1 MNKKMLVAEIIKQLE
16 SEHAKAVVA
25 ANASREAATNEE
37 SQPENEYDTRAL
49 EESYLAGAY
58 SKRVAEIEEQITYF
72 KFIQLKDFP
81 KDSAIGATAVV
92 ELEHLGKIQW
102 VFLTA
107 KGGGIH
113 CSFDGKSIQVV
124 TASSPLGEALQGLR
138 AGDDAIVEVGAT
150 TKEYEVISVR

>member
-1 MNKKMLVAEIIKQLE
+1 MNKKLLVEEIIKQLE
-16 SEHAKAVVA
+16 LEHAKAVVA

-58 SKRVAEIEEQITYF
+58 SKRVSEIEEQITYF

-81 KDSAIGATAVV
+81 AGSTIGATAVC
-92 ELEHLGKIQW
+92 ELEHLGKTQW

-113 CSFDGKSIQVV
+113 CQFNGQSIQVV
-124 TASSPLGEALQGLR
+124 TASSPLGEALQGLH
-138 AGDDAIVEVGAT
+138 AGDEAIVEVGAA
-150 TKEYEVISVR
+150 TKEYEVISIR